1 MKSIRELSS
10 SKLQQIVAIKKQ
22 IERLESNLDALIGA
36 ALPGP
41 LATVHRARR
50 RMSAEARR
58 RISEAAKARWAKFRA
73 AKKK

>member
-10 SKLQQIVAIKKQ
+10 AKLQQIIAVKKQ
-22 IERLESNLDALIGA
+22 IERLEANLDALIGS

-41 LATVHRARR
+41 VATVHRARR

-58 RISEAAKARWAKFRA
+58 RISVAAKARWAKFRA
-73 AKKK
+73 AKK